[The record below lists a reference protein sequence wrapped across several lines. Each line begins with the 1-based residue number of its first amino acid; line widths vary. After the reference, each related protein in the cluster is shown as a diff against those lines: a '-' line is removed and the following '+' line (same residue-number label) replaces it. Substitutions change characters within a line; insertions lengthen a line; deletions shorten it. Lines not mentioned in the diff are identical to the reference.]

1 MSADADHTDPG
12 PSGADYERDETEVQ
26 RLDRNW
32 TDLLQELRVVQTGVQ
47 LLTGLLLTVPFQ
59 QRFTEMTGFQRGIY
73 LVALTLSA
81 GATALLIAPVSMH
94 RILFRQ
100 RARAP
105 LVRTGQ
111 VCALAGLCLL
121 GLAVVFVMLL
131 IFDFVLGRMPGLV
144 AASLAFAGFAGL
156 WGLGPWILR
165 SRRRRRLRRDLAR
178 SRRPVSPPHDDRAQD
193 HHQDEDHRQR

>member
-1 MSADADHTDPG
+1 MNTAADHPGQDTDV
-12 PSGADYERDETEVQ
+12 DHYERDETEAE

-59 QRFTEMTGFQRGIY
+59 QRFVEMSGYQRTVY
-73 LVALTLSA
+73 LVALACSA

-100 RARAP
+100 RARRP
-105 LVRTGQ
+105 LVAAGQ
-111 VCALAGLCLL
+111 WFALIGLAFL
-121 GLAVVFVMLL
+121 GLAVVLVMLL
-131 IFDFVLGRMPGLV
+131 IFDVVLGFVPGLV
-144 AASLAFAGFAGL
+144 AASVAFTIFVCL

-165 SRRRRRLRRDLAR
+165 RRRRGRPAGSGRRA
-178 SRRPVSPPHDDRAQD
+178 SPGHDDGPQH